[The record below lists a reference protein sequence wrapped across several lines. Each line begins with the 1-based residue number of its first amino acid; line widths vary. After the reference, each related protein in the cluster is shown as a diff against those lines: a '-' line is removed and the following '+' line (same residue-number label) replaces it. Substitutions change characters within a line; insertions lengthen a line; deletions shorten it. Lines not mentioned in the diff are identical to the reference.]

1 MASLEFQIGESAI
14 RNYKRLDYEYWFAL
28 AEFVDNSIQ
37 SYVNNKAALDESYKK
52 TNEKLEIVI
61 TYDPKN
67 LSLTIRDNS
76 MGMSLEELENGL
88 IIGKPPSNIK
98 GLSEFGM
105 GLKTAACW
113 LGDYWTVQT
122 KKLGETK
129 EYEVS
134 FDVEQV
140 ASGKTNLDLIER
152 PAPKDHH
159 YTVIKISNMHQK
171 IAGNTLQK
179 TKNYLRSLYRG
190 YTRKNENGE
199 SSIDLKW
206 GEKEKLH
213 FDEDV
218 LFLKARNGEDF
229 KKEFDFKLDGKRVF
243 GWVGILPQ
251 GSGRPKAGFAIV
263 RRKRVIQGQP
273 TAWRPSTIYGQ
284 ERGSNDL
291 INQRIFGEINLD
303 DFLVTHTK
311 NAILWRDDEEQFV
324 EDKLYEISAE
334 FMQIAADARYRDG
347 EVPETVIASGLDAAA
362 EELERPEFVDTVNL
376 HQVPTPQMIEA
387 ENQPIVDVIKN
398 STPDKIIKI
407 GEVTV
412 NIFMDPSFSR
422 NDPYYL
428 PDYYPNSTT
437 ISVSI
442 NTQHSFFR
450 SHITTAESV
459 KTFILLCCYDAIAE
473 WKCLAKTGQIEPKTV
488 NSLKNEY
495 MQMAL
500 NY

>member
-1 MASLEFQIGESAI
+1 MSSLEFQIGESAI

-37 SYVNNKAALDESYKK
+37 AYINNKSELENSFKK
-52 TNEKLEIVI
+52 TGEHLEIVI

-67 LSLTIRDNS
+67 LTLTIRDNS
-76 MGMSLEELENGL
+76 MGMNLKDLENGL
-88 IIGKPPSNIK
+88 IIGRPPSHTK

-113 LGDYWTVQT
+113 LGDFWTVQT
-122 KKLGETK
+122 KKLGEDK

-134 FDVEQV
+134 FDVEKV
-140 ASGKTNLDLIER
+140 ADGDTKLNLIER
-152 PAPKDHH
+152 PSPRDHH
-159 YTVIKISNMHQK
+159 YTVIKISKMHQK

-190 YTRKNENGE
+190 YTRKNEKGE
-199 SSIDLKW
+199 SALDLKW
-206 GEKEKLH
+206 GENEKLN

-218 LFLKARNGEDF
+218 KFLKARNGEDF
-229 KKEFDFKLDGKRVF
+229 KKEFDFKVDGKRVY

-251 GSGRPKAGFAIV
+251 RSGRPKAGFAVV
-263 RRKRVIQGQP
+263 RRNRVIQGQP

-284 ERGSNDL
+284 EGGSNDT

-311 NAILWRDDEEQFV
+311 NAILWRDEEEEFV
-324 EDKLYEISAE
+324 EEKLHEISAA
-334 FMQIAADARYRDG
+334 FMAIAEDARYRDND
-347 EVPETVIASGLDAAA
+347 VPETVIATGLAAAA

-376 HQVPTPQMIEA
+376 HQVPTPEMVQA
-387 ENQPIVDVIKN
+387 ENQPVIDVIKN
-398 STPDKIIKI
+398 SSPDKIIKI

-412 NIFMDPSFSR
+412 NVYMDPSFSR

-428 PDYYPNSTT
+428 PDYYPNSPE

-450 SHITTAESV
+450 THITTAESI
-459 KTFILLCCYDAIAE
+459 KTFVLLCCYDAIAE
-473 WKCLAKTGQIEPKTV
+473 WKCLSKTGQVEPKTV

-500 NY
+500 ND

>member
-1 MASLEFQIGESAI
+1 M
-14 RNYKRLDYEYWFAL
+14 
-28 AEFVDNSIQ
+28 
-37 SYVNNKAALDESYKK
+37 
-52 TNEKLEIVI
+52 
-61 TYDPKN
+61 
-67 LSLTIRDNS
+67 
-76 MGMSLEELENGL
+76 
-88 IIGKPPSNIK
+88 
-98 GLSEFGM
+98 
-105 GLKTAACW
+105 
-113 LGDYWTVQT
+113 
-122 KKLGETK
+122 
-129 EYEVS
+129 
-134 FDVEQV
+134 
-140 ASGKTNLDLIER
+140 
-152 PAPKDHH
+152 
-159 YTVIKISNMHQK
+159 
-171 IAGNTLQK
+171 
-179 TKNYLRSLYRG
+179 
-190 YTRKNENGE
+190 
-199 SSIDLKW
+199 
-206 GEKEKLH
+206 
-213 FDEDV
+213 